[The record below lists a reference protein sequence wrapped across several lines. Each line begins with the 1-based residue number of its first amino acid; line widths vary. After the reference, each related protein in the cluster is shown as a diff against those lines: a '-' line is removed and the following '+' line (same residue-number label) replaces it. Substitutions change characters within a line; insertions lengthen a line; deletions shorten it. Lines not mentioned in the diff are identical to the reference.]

1 MEKIAT
7 IKKKW
12 FIDQVDLLNKAGMT
26 KTEIASRLNIKPQS
40 LNNVLSRDQ
49 SVSDNLLDKFI
60 AVFDVRDFDLPPSK
74 ASEQSL
80 GIPLLPY
87 EAVAGYGV
95 MNYTDLR
102 AEDFYVV
109 SELRGADFLLR
120 IKGDSMTPKF
130 NGGDI
135 VACRKIELSQLRW
148 QFHRIYAI
156 YTNSQGV
163 LIKRIEAGEEPDCV
177 TCVSENPAY
186 PPFQVPVEDIASVA
200 LVIGA
205 IVLE

>member
-26 KTEIASRLNIKPQS
+26 KTEIAYRLNIKPQS

-60 AVFDVRDFDLPPSK
+60 AVFDVRDFDLLPSK
-74 ASEQSL
+74 APEQPL

-135 VACRKIELSQLRW
+135 VACRKIELSPEDPRLEQYL
-148 QFHRIYAI
+148 HGAE
-156 YTNSQGV
+156 
-163 LIKRIEAGEEPDCV
+163 IEADGENGWAVVMTQGCALGGAKIV
-177 TCVSENPAY
+177 NGRAKNHY
-186 PPFQVPVEDIASVA
+186 PKGLRKV
-200 LVIGA
+200 
-205 IVLE
+205 